1 VFCFPS
7 EKLISANKVSKRKKK
22 KFKEKEEKI
31 SRVLPPIFDTLRVPD
46 FCCDEFV
53 DDCGTTKPLSEQHVS
68 MAVGKLKTS

>member
-7 EKLISANKVSKRKKK
+7 EKLIRANKVSEKKK

-31 SRVLPPIFDTLRVPD
+31 GRVLPPIFDTVHVPD
-46 FCCDEFV
+46 FCCNDFV

-68 MAVGKLKTS
+68 MTVGELKTH